1 MNHDVSN
8 IGWLPPGKIYW
19 KKKKK
24 KKKKIENIKI
34 KIIKSQNL
42 FDRSADHR

>member
-24 KKKKIENIKI
+24 KWEKININMMKTKK
-34 KIIKSQNL
+34 L
-42 FDRSADHR
+42 FDRAADHR